1 MPSDFDD
8 NNTENMTEEQVAQA
22 AEKMDE
28 IIGTLEQT
36 HKWLE
41 AAPDFNKLAECFT
54 IATLAWHQRHK
65 NSGVADVELRRIVG
79 WLHSWYVDCVMVG
92 MVLTGQ
98 TGIAY
103 PEESNEPLFARPQF
117 DEEAE
122 EPDDDA
128 TDEA

>member
-1 MPSDFDD
+1 MSSDFD
-8 NNTENMTEEQVAQA
+8 NNDDAPMTEEAAAKA

-28 IIGTLEQT
+28 IIKTLEHA
-36 HKWLE
+36 HKWLN

-54 IATLAWHQRHK
+54 IATIAWNQRHK
-65 NSGVADVELRRIVG
+65 NSGVADEELRRIVG

-117 DEEAE
+117 DGETE
-122 EPDDDA
+122 EPDADA
-128 TDEA
+128 AD